1 MIKEIDCRGL
11 ACPIPALKTKKAL
24 DTIESGQILTIVDN
38 NAAKENITRLA
49 NFMGCDINLEK
60 KGADFYLTITKTKK
74 RGR

>member
-60 KGADFYLTITKTKK
+60 KGADFYQRLLFNLNC
-74 RGR
+74 